1 MLKGEFV
8 IKRNGKIEK
17 YSEFEKIPSQYEHL
31 IQFKPEY
38 PPEPHTEEQHEE
50 IGLWNA
56 RLQQL
61 MEIEREKHASSL

>member
-31 IQFKPEY
+31 IQFRPEY
-38 PPEPHTEEQHEE
+38 PPEPHTEEQHDQMSKYNDLLKE
-50 IGLWNA
+50 
-56 RLQQL
+56 L
-61 MEIEREKHASSL
+61 MSRASGN

>member
-38 PPEPHTEEQHEE
+38 PPEPHTEEQHDQMSKYNDLLKE
-50 IGLWNA
+50 
-56 RLQQL
+56 L
-61 MEIEREKHASSL
+61 MSRASGN